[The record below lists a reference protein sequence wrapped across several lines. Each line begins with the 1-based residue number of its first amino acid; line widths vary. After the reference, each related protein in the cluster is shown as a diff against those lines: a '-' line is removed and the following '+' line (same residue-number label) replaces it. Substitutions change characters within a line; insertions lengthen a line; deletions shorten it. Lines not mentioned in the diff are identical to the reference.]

1 MPAERWPVAGEEGGM
16 ETLILTEPGRF
27 TLTETALPAPPGPGE
42 ALVRVHRVG
51 VCGTDLHA
59 FKGEQP
65 FFTYPRILG
74 HELGVEVIALGDGAA
89 TTGLTVGDRCAVEP
103 YLHCGACIA
112 CRQGKTNCCVRLQV
126 LGVHTD
132 GGMRE
137 IITVPAAKLR
147 RSAALSYEQLALV
160 EMLGIG
166 AHAVN
171 RAAIVPG
178 EFALVIGAGP
188 IGLSTLA
195 FAQQAGARAIAL
207 DLAPGRLDFARTAL
221 GVEHTVR
228 ASDGALDEILA
239 LTNGD
244 LPTVVFDATGNAASM
259 HKAFRYVASGGRL
272 VFVGLFQGDI
282 TFNDPDFHRREL
294 TILATRNA
302 TGADHDRII
311 TALEAGTFDPAAWI
325 THQAPPEATV
335 EQFAGWLRPE
345 AGVIKAMVTF

>member
-1 MPAERWPVAGEEGGM
+1 M
-16 ETLILTEPGRF
+16 ETLVLMEPGRF

-65 FFTYPRILG
+65 FFSYPRILG

-89 TTGLTVGDRCAVEP
+89 DTGLAVGDRCAVEP
-103 YLHCGACIA
+103 YLHCGTCVA

-137 IITVPAAKLR
+137 FITAPADKLR
-147 RSAALSYEQLALV
+147 RSSTLSYEQLALV

-166 AHAVN
+166 AHAVG

-195 FAQQAGARAIAL
+195 FAQQAGAQTIAL
-207 DLAPGRLDFARTAL
+207 DLAPGRLDFARQAL
-221 GVEHTVR
+221 GVGHTVR
-228 ASDGALDEILA
+228 AGDGALDELLA
-239 LTNGD
+239 ITNGD
-244 LPTVVFDATGNAASM
+244 LPTAVFDATGNAASM
-259 HKAFRYVASGGRL
+259 HNAFRYVASGGRL
-272 VFVGLFQGDI
+272 IFVGLFQGDI

-302 TGADHDRII
+302 TGADHYRII
-311 TALEAGTFDPAAWI
+311 AALEAGAFDPAGWI
-325 THQAPPEATV
+325 THRASPEATV
-335 EQFAGWLRPE
+335 EQFAGWLHPE
-345 AGVIKAMVTF
+345 TGVIKAMVTF